1 MADVKCILCGEKIE
15 KKKGQSEN
23 ALKAELESGRHYV
36 CAKAHQGIA
45 KDHNIGV
52 GQQINAVI
60 VALFEKFPDLKE
72 TEAYRAY
79 DKRVMAA
86 EAKMLEI
93 FPHLQAL
100 KEADEKV
107 EKEKEKKQT
116 GTEREE
122 EIRGIAEGGAVKED
136 KGGKSKKS

>member
-1 MADVKCILCGEKIE
+1 MVDVKCILCGETIR

-86 EAKMLEI
+86 EAEMLEA
-93 FPHLQAL
+93 FPHLKAL
-100 KEADEKV
+100 KEVDEKV

-116 GTEREE
+116 GTERDE
-122 EIRGIAEGGAVKED
+122 EIKGIAEGETVKEG
-136 KGGKSKKS
+136 KGGNAKKT